1 MLLSRLPLI
10 CAVLLVAMLAGSIYW
25 QTASILRPDKLINT
39 SLAQTKETSTHIKN
53 SAKETHNIAKFK
65 LFGDANLKTSTV
77 VTIEKK
83 LPKTK
88 LKLTLTGVLVSP
100 SVDGAGAL
108 IMGPDKQTQ
117 HYKINDELPGGATLK
132 QVFPDRVI
140 VNRSGRLENLYFA
153 ETKSLGIE
161 RFTPYEEPET
171 QQQTTQ
177 TLQNPA
183 QARNN
188 GNLSSSRSQNIKK
201 RLSKLKKRLL
211 KNKQ

>member
-10 CAVLLVAMLAGSIYW
+10 CAVLLAVILTGSIYW
-25 QTASILRPDKLINT
+25 QTAPILKPETLNTTLTQTKNT
-39 SLAQTKETSTHIKN
+39 STLTKN
-53 SAKETHNIAKFK
+53 NAKAIHNIARFK
-65 LFGDANLKTSTV
+65 LFGDANLKTAKA
-77 VTIEKK
+77 TIVEKN

-88 LKLTLTGVLVSP
+88 LKLILTGVLVSP
-100 SVDGAGAL
+100 SNEGAGAL
-108 IMGPDKQTQ
+108 ILGPDKQTQ

-140 VNRSGRLENLYFA
+140 VNRSGRLENLYFV

-161 RFTPYEEPET
+161 RFTPDEEPEAIRP
-171 QQQTTQ
+171 QQSS
-177 TLQNPA
+177 A
-183 QARNN
+183 QARND
-188 GNLSSSRSQNIKK
+188 GNLSNARSQSIKS